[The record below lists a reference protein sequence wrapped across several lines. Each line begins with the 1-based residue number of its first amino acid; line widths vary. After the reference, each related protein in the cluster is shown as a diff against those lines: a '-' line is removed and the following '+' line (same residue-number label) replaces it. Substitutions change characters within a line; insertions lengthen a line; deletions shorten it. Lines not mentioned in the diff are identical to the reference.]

1 MAYSYE
7 DVVRG
12 GKGNMSIIRFVRGTQ
27 EQFDKMDKTGIIQ
40 PNIYMKDDI
49 LYFVVPDDTKPVKVK
64 YDDRKVEWNESGI
77 GSLVKNND
85 KPESIE
91 ENPFLQESI
100 NSDTTYPR

>member
-27 EQFDKMDKTGIIQ
+27 EQFDKMIDKTNMIK
-40 PNIYMKDDI
+40 PDLYMKDDTI
-49 LYFVVPDDTKPVKVK
+49 YFVIPDETKPIKVK
-64 YDDRKVEWNESGI
+64 YDDRKVEWNESGV

-85 KPESIE
+85 RPESIE
-91 ENPFLQESI
+91 ENPFLQELI
-100 NSDTTYPR
+100 DI

>member
-49 LYFVVPDDTKPVKVK
+49 LYFVVPDNTKPIKMK
-64 YDDRKVEWNESGI
+64 YEDR
-77 GSLVKNND
+77 
-85 KPESIE
+85 PESIE

>member
-27 EQFDKMDKTGIIQ
+27 EQFDKMIDKTGVVK
-40 PNIYMKDDI
+40 PDLYMKDDTI
-49 LYFVVPDDTKPVKVK
+49 YFVIPDDTKPIKVK
-64 YDDRKVEWNESGI
+64 YDDRKVEWNESGV

-85 KPESIE
+85 RPESIE

-100 NSDTTYPR
+100 DI

>member
-49 LYFVVPDDTKPVKVK
+49 LYFVVPDDTKPVKVTSGTSALV
-64 YDDRKVEWNESGI
+64 DGGDR
-77 GSLVKNND
+77 
-85 KPESIE
+85 PESIE

>member
-7 DVVRG
+7 DIVRG

-27 EQFDKMDKTGIIQ
+27 EQFDKMIDKTGIIQ

-49 LYFVVPDDTKPVKVK
+49 LYFVIPDETRG
-64 YDDRKVEWNESGI
+64 DR
-77 GSLVKNND
+77 
-85 KPESIE
+85 PESIE